1 MAEPPRK
8 RGRPRKHPPQ
18 IDPGTPELQRHRAS
32 RANGADPSL
41 AEDPLALM
49 VAKDLIPPGQAQAG
63 RYYAWLYRRAV
74 RWPHLSTNAH
84 YEQLAMNSS
93 PMPVETD
100 DEFQALARKLYH
112 RGKRK
117 LLQEGRLVAEVT
129 ENVAVFH
136 SWPPFLAPPVSG
148 RHPVPVD
155 PAQRRRD
162 AAHCEAI
169 VRGLNALAKA
179 YGMAEREGPP

>member
-1 MAEPPRK
+1 MADTPRR
-8 RGRPRKHPPQ
+8 RGRPRKHPLL
-18 IDPGTPELQRHRAS
+18 IDSGTPELQRHRAL

-41 AEDPLALM
+41 SEDPLALM
-49 VAKDLIPPGQAQAG
+49 AAKELILPWQAQAG

-93 PMPVETD
+93 PNPIETD
-100 DEFQALARKLYH
+100 DEFQALARRLYR

-117 LLQEGRLVAEVT
+117 LLQESRLVAEVT
-129 ENVAVFH
+129 ENVAVFAN
-136 SWPPFLAPPVSG
+136 WPSFLEPQGLRRRATQA
-148 RHPVPVD
+148 D

-162 AAHCEAI
+162 EAYRDAI
-169 VRGLNALAKA
+169 VRGLNALANA
-179 YGMAEREGPP
+179 YGLAGREKQT

>member
-8 RGRPRKHPPQ
+8 RGRPRKHPIV
-18 IDPGTPELQRHRAS
+18 IDAGTPELQRHRAL

-41 AEDPLALM
+41 SEDPLALM
-49 VAKDLIPPGQAQAG
+49 AAMDLILPWQAQAG

-74 RWPHLSTNAH
+74 RWPHLSTNVH

-93 PMPVETD
+93 PMPIETD
-100 DEFQALARKLYH
+100 DEFQALARKLYR

-117 LLQEGRLVAEVT
+117 LLQESRLVAEAT
-129 ENVAVFH
+129 ENVAVFAN
-136 SWPPFLAPPVSG
+136 WPPFLEPPASP
-148 RHPVPVD
+148 RRAIQAD
-155 PAQRRRD
+155 PTQRQRD
-162 AAHCEAI
+162 AVYRAAI

-179 YGMAEREGPP
+179 YGLAVQEKRM

>member
-1 MAEPPRK
+1 MADTPRR
-8 RGRPRKHPPQ
+8 RGRPRKHP
-18 IDPGTPELQRHRAS
+18 IIVDAGTPELQRHRAS

-49 VAKDLIPPGQAQAG
+49 VAKDMIPPGQAQAG

-74 RWPHLSTNAH
+74 RWPHLSTNLH

-100 DEFQALARKLYH
+100 DEFQALARRLYR

-117 LLQEGRLVAEVT
+117 LLQEGRLVAEAT
-129 ENVAVFH
+129 ENVAVFCN
-136 SWPPFLAPPVSG
+136 WPPFLEPSASA
-148 RHPVPVD
+148 RHQTAAD

-162 AAHCEAI
+162 AAHREAI
-169 VRGLNALAKA
+169 VRGLSALAKA
-179 YGMAEREGPP
+179 YGMVEREGS